1 MELLDL
7 LEKRVNTLV
16 TELTQLRQENG
27 VLREQLSASQVLCAQ
42 HQGELTS
49 VKDALTQ
56 EGQLKDAVLERI
68 EFLLQRLQE
77 LDKPV

>member
-16 TELTQLRQENG
+16 TEITHLRQENG
-27 VLREQLSASQVLCAQ
+27 SLREQLSASQVMCAQ
-42 HQGELTS
+42 QQGELTS
-49 VKDALTQ
+49 LKEALTQ

-77 LDKPV
+77 LDKTV

>member
-16 TELTQLRQENG
+16 TEITQLRQENG
-27 VLREQLSASQVLCAQ
+27 SLREQLSASQVMCAQ
-42 HQGELTS
+42 QQGELTS
-49 VKDALTQ
+49 LKEALAQ
-56 EGQLKDAVLERI
+56 ESQLKDAVLERI

-77 LDKPV
+77 LDKTV